1 MVGLE
6 MLSSLTFVPYENSA
20 SAKGDSKLELYTAE
34 MY

>member
-1 MVGLE
+1 MQSFHKAQ
-6 MLSSLTFVPYENSA
+6 MLRNWA